1 MITSTTKNNT
11 NEVIAGEILASE
23 IIHYDFFVSRF
34 GHGLIAGTALGI
46 CDITFAD
53 APHAE
58 LVYELEQLNSGQ
70 QIIHTPGH
78 FATDCRDMFSLH
90 ESECELEMHGSE
102 FQVGVWSELCRIPV
116 GQTISY
122 QQLAHRVGRPRAVRA
137 VANAVAK
144 NRIAFLVPCHRV
156 IRADGSIGGYRWGSV
171 RKAEMLDWEQSIAAG
186 TDQVKIS

>member
-1 MITSTTKNNT
+1 MITYATKNIT
-11 NEVIAGEILASE
+11 NEVITGEILANK
-23 IIHYDFFVSRF
+23 IIQYDFFVSRF
-34 GHGLIAGTALGI
+34 GHGLIAGTAMGL
-46 CDITFAD
+46 CDIAFAD

-58 LVYELEQLNSGQ
+58 LVHELEQKNPDR
-70 QIIHTPGH
+70 QINHAPGH

-90 ESECELEMHGSE
+90 ESECGLDMHGSV
-102 FQVGVWSELCRIPV
+102 FQVEVWSELRQIPV

-156 IRADGSIGGYRWGSV
+156 IRADGSIGGYRWGSG
-171 RKAEMLDWEQSIAAG
+171 RKAEMLDWENNMTAEK
-186 TDQVKIS
+186 DRVISS

>member
-1 MITSTTKNNT
+1 MITTTNNIA
-11 NEVIAGEILASE
+11 NEIIVGEILANE

-46 CDITFAD
+46 CDIAFAE

-58 LVYELEQLNSGQ
+58 LVHELEQQNSGRK
-70 QIIHTPGH
+70 IIHAPGH

-90 ESECELEMHGSE
+90 ESDCDLAMQGSV
-102 FQVGVWSELCRIPV
+102 FQVEVWSELRRIPV

-144 NRIAFLVPCHRV
+144 NRIAFIVPCHRV
-156 IRADGSIGGYRWGSV
+156 IRTDGSIGGYRWGSA
-171 RKAEMLDWEQSIAAG
+171 RKAEMLDWENNIAAE
-186 TDQVKIS
+186 TDQVRIS